1 MAVVS
6 PPFRPHTDSAN
17 IRVRMA
23 APRSSSP
30 LLLAAAVLGM
40 GGALCSPD
48 PGTVTTEVPA
58 DTAEGRTIQKVARHL
73 RSTGLTVD
81 ITKLRVERKQRDATA
96 PDLGAHLELGLR
108 TQHVEILWQL
118 RGILEASP
126 PFRSVAG
133 LREQAVAARLPEVRV
148 YYAAD
153 RRAMVFVDAEQ
164 QDPPSLEAA
173 VAGELVHA
181 FYDQAAGGL
190 AELLYEPQGLL
201 DGIRVRRCLLEGHA
215 RLAELY
221 TRHSTLDG
229 LPAQALAALDP
240 PPQHLHATLTETP
253 CGAGAV
259 YLHRRYEAGGWSAV
273 LKAVRTPLPSTE
285 QLMHPPKVDQDF
297 PVNVAVPAWPEDEYE
312 APDPLG
318 KATVVYEDVLGEQTI
333 HRLLLERGTEPEQA
347 FIAAVGWDGDR
358 LRIYQHESGERVVV
372 WRSVW
377 DREVDAEQF
386 AAAIAPKGIE
396 PRAFRVERHGRVID
410 AVSCSRPEMAARIHT
425 SLAARIGEPT
435 AQPSDAAS
443 TAAIEAS
450 R

>member
-1 MAVVS
+1 MAV
-6 PPFRPHTDSAN
+6 T
-17 IRVRMA
+17 
-23 APRSSSP
+23 RSSL
-30 LLLAAAVLGM
+30 LLLAAAFGM
-40 GGALCSPD
+40 AGAVCSPES
-48 PGTVTTEVPA
+48 GTVTPEPAA
-58 DTAEGRTIQKVARHL
+58 DTEEGRTIQKVARQL
-73 RSTGLTVD
+73 RSTGVTVD
-81 ITKLRVERKQRDATA
+81 TNKLDVERKHRDATM
-96 PDLGAHLELGLR
+96 PDLGAQLELGLR

-118 RGILEASP
+118 RGILEATP
-126 PFRSVAG
+126 PFRSVAS
-133 LREQAVAARLPEVRV
+133 LREQAVAARLPEIRV

-153 RRAMVFVDAEQ
+153 RRAMVFVDAAQ
-164 QDPPSLEAA
+164 QDLPSLEAA
-173 VAGELVHA
+173 LAGELVHA

-190 AELLYEPQGLL
+190 SELLYEPQGLL

-229 LPAQALAALDP
+229 LSAKDLAALDP
-240 PPQHLHATLTETP
+240 PPQHLHATLTETL

-259 YLHRRYEAGGWSAV
+259 YLHQRYEAGGWSAV

-285 QLMHPPKVDQDF
+285 QLMHPAKVDQDF
-297 PVNVAVPAWPEDEYE
+297 PVNVTVPAWPEDEFE

-318 KATVVYEDVLGEQTI
+318 KATVVYDDVLGEQTI
-333 HRLLLERGTEPEQA
+333 HRLLLERGAEPQQA
-347 FIAAVGWDGDR
+347 LIAAVGWDGDR
-358 LRIYQHESGERVVV
+358 LRIYQHDSGERVVV

-377 DREVDAEQF
+377 DRELDAEQF

-410 AVSCSRPEMAARIHT
+410 AVSTVEPKMAARIHT

-443 TAAIEAS
+443 TAAIEAKFL
-450 R
+450 